1 MDQQERKQDSEWVY
15 TKTERHALDH
25 TVAQEKPRAIL
36 LGGQPGSGK
45 SELAR
50 TAMERSPRMRG

>member
-36 LGGQPGSGK
+36 LGGHQAL
-45 SELAR
+45 E
-50 TAMERSPRMRG
+50 SPN